1 MSRKNKGKSKM
12 LLPLSTKCEKTVDKF
27 VSELKILKI
36 IFSKNKIN

>member
-12 LLPLSTKCEKTVDKF
+12 LLPLYTKCEKTVDKF

>member
-12 LLPLSTKCEKTVDKF
+12 LLPLSTKCEKTVDNF

-36 IFSKNKIN
+36 ILIKNNFN